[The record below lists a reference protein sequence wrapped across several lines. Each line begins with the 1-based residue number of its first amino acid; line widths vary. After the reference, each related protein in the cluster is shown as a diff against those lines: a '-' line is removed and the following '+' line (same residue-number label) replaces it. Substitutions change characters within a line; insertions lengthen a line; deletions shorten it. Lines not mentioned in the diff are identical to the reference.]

1 MGVSRVLSC
10 ALGALVCALCA
21 GCAHTQSGAEPSGEA
36 DAREVTVLRERVAR
50 LERRLSDLDAQM
62 ALLTRKVAETP
73 RDSVS
78 LGSPGY
84 APPPVSY
91 GTAPSAPAAW
101 TGYPSSSPSY
111 EDERSWQ
118 RDPSTRSIDLGPSSP
133 RTSSIDLPP
142 IEPADD
148 DEGDSLAGSSLSSGS
163 VAGVISSGGASLGS
177 GGVGSEGPPRGDAQT
192 VYDWAHAR
200 RKEGRFLEA
209 IAAFE
214 DVLERH
220 ASHHLADNAL
230 YWTAQCH
237 LERGEPR
244 LAIDV
249 WRTLPMRFPKSPK
262 MPDSLYGMALAHE
275 ELGEPVLA
283 ETLYGQLVQQYPK
296 AEKVPEAR
304 KALKRL
310 RGSPDAPR

>member
-1 MGVSRVLSC
+1 MAVSRLLSC
-10 ALGALVCALCA
+10 ALGALLSA
-21 GCAHTQSGAEPSGEA
+21 GCAHTQGGGEPVSEA
-36 DAREVTVLRERVAR
+36 DEREVTVLRERVAR
-50 LERRLSDLDAQM
+50 LERRISDMDAQLT
-62 ALLTRKVAETP
+62 LLTQKVAEAP

-78 LGSPGY
+78 LGTPGYVPAPASYAPTSSSPAAWNGY
-84 APPPVSY
+84 AP
-91 GTAPSAPAAW
+91 APS
-101 TGYPSSSPSY
+101 Y
-111 EDERSWQ
+111 DEEPSWQ
-118 RDPSTRSIDLGPSSP
+118 RDPATRSIDLGPAPPRSSTP
-133 RTSSIDLPP
+133 ELPP
-142 IEPADD
+142 LEPSDD
-148 DEGDSLAGSSLSSGS
+148 VEASAST
-163 VAGVISSGGASLGS
+163 GGAGEALAPQ
-177 GGVGSEGPPRGDAQT
+177 GPPRGDAQT

-200 RKEGRFLEA
+200 MKEGRYLEA

-230 YWTAQCH
+230 YWTGECH

-249 WRTLPMRFPKSPK
+249 WKTLPLRFPSSPK

-283 ETLYGQLVQQYPK
+283 ETLYAQLLQQYPK
-296 AEKVPEAR
+296 AEKGGEAQ